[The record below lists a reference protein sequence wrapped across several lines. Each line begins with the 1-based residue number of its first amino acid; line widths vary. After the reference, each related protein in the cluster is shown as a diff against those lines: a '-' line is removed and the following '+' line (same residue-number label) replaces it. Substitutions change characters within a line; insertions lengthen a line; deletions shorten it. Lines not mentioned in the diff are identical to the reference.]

1 MHRALSILILLL
13 SAMIAASQTR
23 VRITGLVRES
33 EANVFELVSGRLAH
47 VTSKPA
53 SPSRAD
59 DAAFLVRD
67 ALRRDGFADVRVD
80 GRIANSQEIILT
92 VQEGQ
97 RLSLGRVTV
106 QGMPASD
113 ARRLARLYARPADR
127 DRPLIGGAPPFR
139 EVDVETGLSFVRQDL
154 YADSFWGAEATIV
167 SRITDPTN
175 GSTAIVID
183 VVPGPMFR
191 VAAPQIISPDG
202 RGVAEARE
210 AVRPYLNRRATTGN
224 VNAMRMAVEQQ
235 FISDGY
241 PNAKITMD
249 RNLDSKQQ
257 FIPVFTVDLGKRVHL
272 NQVHIEGLVRTNP
285 KRVQA
290 RMTGMEGDWY
300 DEAAMNRRIRS
311 LLASGA
317 FSSAR
322 LTTEDVSAD
331 TIDATLHLEESRA
344 KEISFALGADS
355 YLGFIFRSTYTD
367 RNLWGELLGF
377 STGIEVS
384 SRGILGESR
393 ITEQWLF
400 GRDLSA
406 TGRFYALSYGPEG
419 YTSLKTGVDGSTTW
433 AVNDHYVIEFL
444 AGYSLVNLSPDGLPT
459 SELGE
464 TVYRN
469 PLLRL
474 TQTLDYRDN
483 PILPTTGWHLAFPI
497 EVGAALGDTSIS
509 YAQAKLS
516 GGYFYSFGRN
526 YQVVLGGACGFMV
539 PSGDGA
545 DLPIDLRLFNGGPR
559 SVRSFPER
567 ELGPRVDGYP
577 TGGEAMWHAN
587 MELVRTLVG
596 GLKGVGFFDAG
607 SLARKYDE
615 LDASQTDFAAGLG
628 LRLDLPIGPV
638 RLEYGYNLNRDP
650 GEPVGTLHFA
660 IGMAF

>member
-1 MHRALSILILLL
+1 MHRVISIVVLFL
-13 SAMIAASQTR
+13 SAMIAAAETR
-23 VRITGLVRES
+23 VRIVGLERES

-47 VTSKPA
+47 VTSKTA
-53 SPSRAD
+53 APSRAD

-80 GRIANSQEIILT
+80 WRIANSREIILT
-92 VQEGQ
+92 VHEGQ

-106 QGMPASD
+106 QGMPASE
-113 ARRLARLYARPADR
+113 ARRLARLYARPADK
-127 DRPLIGGAPPFR
+127 DRPLIGGSPPFR
-139 EVDVETGLSFVRQDL
+139 EEDVETGLSFIRQDL
-154 YADSFWGAEATIV
+154 NADGFWGAKATIV
-167 SRITDPTN
+167 SRTTDPAN

-191 VAAPQIISPDG
+191 VAEPQVISLDG
-202 RGVAEARE
+202 RGVAETRE
-210 AVRPYLNRRATTGN
+210 AVRPYINRRATTGN
-224 VNAMRMAVEQQ
+224 VNAMRMAVEQV
-235 FISDGY
+235 FITDGY
-241 PNAKITMD
+241 PNARITMD
-249 RNLDSKQQ
+249 RNLDTQQ
-257 FIPVFTVDLGKRVHL
+257 HFIPVFTIDLGKRVHL
-272 NQVHIEGLVRTNP
+272 NQVHIEGLKRTNP

-290 RMTGMEGDWY
+290 RMTGLEGDWY

-322 LTTEDVSAD
+322 LTTEDVAGGA
-331 TIDATLHLEESRA
+331 IDATLHLEESRA

-400 GRDLSA
+400 GTDLSA

-419 YTSLKTGVDGSTTW
+419 YTSLETGLEGSTTW
-433 AVNDHYVIEFL
+433 AVNDHYVIELL
-444 AGYSLVNLSPDGLPT
+444 AGYSVVNLSPDGLPT

-469 PLLRL
+469 PRLRL

-483 PILPTTGWHLAFPI
+483 PILPTNGWHLAFPVEI
-497 EVGAALGDTSIS
+497 GAALGNISSS
-509 YAQAKLS
+509 YAQAELS
-516 GGYFYSFGRN
+516 GGYFYSIGRN
-526 YQVVLGGACGFMV
+526 YQIILGGACGFIV
-539 PSGDGA
+539 PSGDGV

-577 TGGEAMWHAN
+577 TGGEAKWHAN
-587 MELVRTLVG
+587 IELVRTLLG
-596 GLKGVGFFDAG
+596 SLKGVGFFDAG

-638 RLEYGYNLNRDP
+638 RLEYGYNLTRDP

>member
-1 MHRALSILILLL
+1 MRRVISILFLFL
-13 SAMIAASQTR
+13 SAMFAAAETR
-23 VRITGLVRES
+23 VRIVGLERET
-33 EANVFELVSGRLAH
+33 EANVFELVSGRLTH
-47 VTSKPA
+47 VTAKPA

-59 DAAFLVRD
+59 DAAFLVRH
-67 ALRRDGFADVRVD
+67 ALKRDGFADVRVD
-80 GRIANSQEIILT
+80 WRIANSREITLT
-92 VQEGQ
+92 VNEGQ

-106 QGMPASD
+106 QGMPASE
-113 ARRLARLYARPADR
+113 ARRLARLYARPADK
-127 DRPLIGGAPPFR
+127 DRPLIGGSPPFR
-139 EVDVETGLSFVRQDL
+139 EEDVETGLSFIRQDL
-154 YADSFWGAEATIV
+154 NADGFWGAEATIV
-167 SRITDPTN
+167 SRSTDPFN

-191 VAAPQIISPDG
+191 IAEPQVISLDG
-202 RGVAEARE
+202 RGVAEARG
-210 AVRPYLNRRATTGN
+210 AIKPYLNKRATTGN
-224 VNAMRMAVEQQ
+224 VNAMRMAVEQV
-235 FISDGY
+235 FITDGY
-241 PNAKITMD
+241 PNARVTMD
-249 RNLDSKQQ
+249 RNLDTQQQ
-257 FIPVFTVDLGKRVHL
+257 FIPVFTIDLGRRVHL
-272 NQVHIEGLVRTNP
+272 GQVHIGGLKRTNP
-285 KRVQA
+285 RRVHA
-290 RMTGMEGDWY
+290 RMNGLEGDWY

-317 FSSAR
+317 FSAAR
-322 LTTEDVSAD
+322 LTTEDVSAG

-377 STGIEVS
+377 STGVEVS

-400 GRDLSA
+400 GTDFSA
-406 TGRFYALSYGPEG
+406 TGRFYALSFGREG
-419 YTSLKTGVDGSTTW
+419 YTSLESGLEGSITW
-433 AVNDHYVIEFL
+433 AVNDHYVIELL
-444 AGYSLVNLSPDGLPT
+444 AGYSIVNLSPDGLPT

-469 PLLRL
+469 PILRL

-483 PILPTTGWHLAFPI
+483 PILPTNGWHLAFPI
-497 EVGAALGDTSIS
+497 EVGAALGNTSIS
-509 YAQAKLS
+509 YAQAELS
-516 GGYFYSFGRN
+516 GGYFYSIGRN
-526 YQVVLGGACGFMV
+526 YQVILGGVCGFIV

-577 TGGEAMWHAN
+577 TGGEGKWHAN
-587 MELVRTLVG
+587 IEVIRGLIG

-607 SLARKYDE
+607 SLSRKYDE
-615 LDASQTDFAAGLG
+615 LEASQTDFAAGLG
-628 LRLDLPIGPV
+628 LRLNLPIGPI
-638 RLEYGYNLNRDP
+638 RLEYGYNLTRDP